1 MKSTLAIFALSAV
14 MMSGLVLLPG
24 INMKSF
30 AISNEQGQLAQS
42 GLNFKMDGSFKQIST
57 SESEGSESN
66 VAPVKNV
73 TFVAVEKNLTL
84 PTGQHINA
92 LTWNGTIPAP
102 LVRVTQGDLLNITII
117 NPTNSSIINNT
128 LIHSMDHHASTLSA
142 VPNFG
147 PIEPG
152 QSKSYAFVATQ
163 PGFFYF
169 HCEGNAVL
177 GMDQHAFQ
185 GMVGGVIVDPQDGY
199 TGYETVGV
207 ENVTNEL
214 VPLEVSADAKE
225 VVLMFGE
232 YYLNEAGDYDIEAMF
247 NHDATATWMNGIPF
261 GYDPVITKTGNATT
275 LFFKQGDHVRFFA
288 LNLGNLPVWY
298 HIVGEVFD
306 RVTDGSIVTGIGKQ
320 TYNIGGA
327 NDAIIDVT
335 FEKPGVY
342 AMVNHDYSSLFKGQA
357 GLIVVDGPDNAT
369 SKALNLTSD
378 DNPSNAIPPT
388 GENSISVN
396 VKPYMLG
403 TPLAW
408 DGQQ

>member
-1 MKSTLAIFALSAV
+1 
-14 MMSGLVLLPG
+14 MSGLILLPG
-24 INMKSF
+24 INMKSL
-30 AISNEQGQLAQS
+30 AISD
-42 GLNFKMDGSFKQIST
+42 LNLKMDGSFKQIST
-57 SESEGSESN
+57 ESGGSDSN
-66 VAPVKNV
+66 VAPVKNI

-84 PTGQHINA
+84 PSGQHINA

-102 LVRVTQGDLLNITII
+102 LVRVTQGDLLTITII
-117 NPTNSSIINNT
+117 NPTNTTVINNT

-147 PIEPG
+147 PIQPG
-152 QSKSYAFVATQ
+152 ENKTYSFVATQ

-177 GMDQHAFQ
+177 TMDQHAFQ
-185 GMVGGVIVDPQDGY
+185 GMVGGVIVDPADGY

-207 ENVTNEL
+207 ENATNAL
-214 VPLEVSADAKE
+214 VPIEVSPEAKE
-225 VVLMFGE
+225 VALIFGE

-247 NHDATATWMNGIPF
+247 NHDATATWFNGIPF
-261 GYDPVITKTGNATT
+261 GYDPVITKTPNATT

-288 LNLGNLPVWY
+288 LNDGNLPIWF
-298 HIVGEVFD
+298 HIVGEIFD
-306 RVTDGSIVTGIGKQ
+306 RVTDGGIVTGEGKQ

-335 FEKPGVY
+335 FDKPGVY

-388 GENSISVN
+388 GADSIPVN